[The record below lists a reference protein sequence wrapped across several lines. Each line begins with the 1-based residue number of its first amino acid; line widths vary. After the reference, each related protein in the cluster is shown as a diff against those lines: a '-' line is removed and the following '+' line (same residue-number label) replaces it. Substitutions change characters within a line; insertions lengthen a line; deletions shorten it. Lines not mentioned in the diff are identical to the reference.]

1 MKVWTEEEEIRLL
14 QFVLSGALNVED
26 ISRLLGKTKSS
37 VRHKLRSKNLRIID
51 TDYEKRDAILS
62 DYSTD
67 ATVSQLMA
75 KYSLTSKTVKNI
87 LMWGKEQGLIT
98 YNSSKWSSE
107 DMIKLTRVATLLDE
121 SLVRKILG
129 RNIDVESTIQ
139 KFWGLKIEVLIG
151 LDINDFAELF
161 VIREED
167 TFPIVETVHMQGN
180 EPLRVV
186 PWVFVELYEAKNP
199 QLDAMVDKMALFQR
213 MVYQEINRDILLEKI
228 IKIIDNKYSET
239 DYSPVQ

>member
-51 TDYEKRDAILS
+51 TDYEKRDAVLS

-167 TFPIVETVHMQGN
+167 TFPIVETVHMLGN